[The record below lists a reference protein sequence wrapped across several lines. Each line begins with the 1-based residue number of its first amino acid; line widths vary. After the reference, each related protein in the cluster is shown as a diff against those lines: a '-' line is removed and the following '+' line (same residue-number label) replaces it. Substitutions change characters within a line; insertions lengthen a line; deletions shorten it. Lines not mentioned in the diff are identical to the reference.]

1 MKEKKKKW
9 ILDILTDIAGGLFLS
24 IAIYSFAVPADF
36 PMTGVSGVALIF
48 YQLFGLP
55 VGVMTVALNIPI
67 ILCCYKTLGK
77 QFYLSSLKSTLITS
91 AVMDLV
97 GPRLPLYQGD
107 LILAAIC
114 AGVLLG
120 IGYAIIFMRG

>member
-1 MKEKKKKW
+1 MLRIHGAFLLETISGSMTGRDVEDEMEEKTKKW
-9 ILDILTDIAGGLFLS
+9 MLDILTDLVGGLLLS

-55 VGVMTVALNIPI
+55 VGVMTVVLNIPI

-77 QFYLSSLKSTLITS
+77 QFYLASLK
-91 AVMDLV
+91 
-97 GPRLPLYQGD
+97 
-107 LILAAIC
+107 
-114 AGVLLG
+114 
-120 IGYAIIFMRG
+120 

>member
-9 ILDILTDIAGGLFLS
+9 ILDILTDIAGGLLLS

-77 QFYLSSLKSTLITS
+77 QFYLSSAEVDTDHIGGHGSCRPKAS
-91 AVMDLV
+91 ALS
-97 GPRLPLYQGD
+97 G
-107 LILAAIC
+107 
-114 AGVLLG
+114 
-120 IGYAIIFMRG
+120 